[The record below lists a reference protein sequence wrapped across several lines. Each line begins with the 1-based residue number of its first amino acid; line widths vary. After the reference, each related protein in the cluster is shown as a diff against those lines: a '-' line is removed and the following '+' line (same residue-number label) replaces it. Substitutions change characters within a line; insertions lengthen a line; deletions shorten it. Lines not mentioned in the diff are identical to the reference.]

1 VRWWQKLLSP
11 SSKEKCKAPRYSSLL
26 ASVWTSLAILQI
38 EGSHLS
44 PCAAEHKNIAFVLNF
59 KIRCQVDALEYPMI
73 LSTLSN
79 YILSFAAK
87 ITNEEV
93 LVEIYQGSM
102 STVELPGTG
111 CYAGAPF
118 CHLTA
123 GNREA
128 PNRYW

>member
-1 VRWWQKLLSP
+1 
-11 SSKEKCKAPRYSSLL
+11 
-26 ASVWTSLAILQI
+26 
-38 EGSHLS
+38 
-44 PCAAEHKNIAFVLNF
+44 VLNF

-128 PNRYW
+128 PNRY